1 MRGQDLS
8 VFAPIQYGETNGRR
22 HFHIVLPVPAWSMA
36 RRLNPNRSLSPA
48 ARAYR
53 DYVAKSVL
61 VSEIPRP
68 WLRTEWGLRFN
79 LYYKR
84 FDQDAHKKGLI
95 DDMVKAELM
104 CDDKFQLREHT
115 YLYRSPVEGI
125 TVKGWELNANVANE
139 PQES

>member
-1 MRGQDLS
+1 MRSQDLS

-53 DYVAKSVL
+53 DYVVKSVL
-61 VSEIPRP
+61 VAEVPQP

-84 FDQDAHKKGLI
+84 YDLDAHLKGLV
-95 DDMVKAELM
+95 DDMVKAGLL
-104 CDDKFQLREHT
+104 CDDRNWLKSVAFV
-115 YLYRSPVEGI
+115 YRSPVEGI
-125 TVKGWELNANVANE
+125 TVKGMELNATVANE